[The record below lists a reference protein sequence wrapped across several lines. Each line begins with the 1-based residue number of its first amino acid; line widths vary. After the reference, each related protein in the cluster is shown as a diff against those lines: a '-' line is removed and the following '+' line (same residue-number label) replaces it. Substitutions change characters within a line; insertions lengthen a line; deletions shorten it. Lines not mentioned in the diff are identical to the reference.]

1 MIRLTR
7 LNGKEYVVNA
17 LLIESLEETPDTLV
31 TLVNG
36 KKFVIKESIEE
47 VLFSLTEFY
56 KEINAIKTIAMQDRE
71 IKNGGVEDV

>member
-47 VLFSLTEFY
+47 VLSSLTEFY
-56 KEINAIKTIAMQDRE
+56 KEINAIKIIAMQDRE

>member
-1 MIRLTR
+1 MVRLTR

-17 LLIESLEETPDTLV
+17 LLIESLEATPDTLV

-36 KKFVIKESIEE
+36 KKFVIKESIPE
-47 VLFSLTEFY
+47 VISLLTQFY

>member
-1 MIRLTR
+1 MVRLTR

-17 LLIESLEETPDTLV
+17 LLIESLEATPDTMI

-36 KKFVIKESIEE
+36 KKFVIKESIAE
-47 VLFSLTEFY
+47 VLSALEEFY
-56 KEINAIKTIAMQDRE
+56 KEINAVKISAMQDRE

>member
-17 LLIESLEETPDTLV
+17 LLIESLEATPDTMI

-36 KKFVIKESIEE
+36 KKFVIKESVDE
-47 VLFSLTEFY
+47 VISSLTEFY
-56 KEINAIKTIAMQDRE
+56 KEINAVKTIAMQNRE
-71 IKNGGVEDV
+71 IQNGGVEDV